1 MSAEE
6 WGPELGGRIDIRW
19 RDAAAGEEVIG
30 VWCGV
35 DNAGKYPAGLLEV
48 DGVTKKLA
56 LPAVLQRRCGPLALG
71 TRIKIVYQG
80 RATGP
85 TGTSYHD
92 FKVFPAKGAPLAA
105 VAPEPRA
112 AADKEMPF

>member
-1 MSAEE
+1 MSTEE
-6 WGPELGGRIDIRW
+6 WGPELGGSIDIKW
-19 RDAAAGEEVIG
+19 GDLAVGEEVIG
-30 VWCGV
+30 IWRGV
-35 DNAGKYPAGLLEV
+35 DNAGKYPAGLLEQ

-56 LPAVLQRRCGPLALG
+56 FPAVLQRRCGPLAPG

-80 RATGP
+80 RSTGP

-92 FKVFPAKGAPLAA
+92 FKVFPAKGAPIAA